1 MADKIKFTADTG
13 EEVEFFVIEETR
25 VNNINYILVTEDEAN
40 DESEEAEAYILKD
53 LSKDSDSE
61 ALYEFVDDD
70 NELEAVSQI
79 LAEILDDM
87 DIDK

>member
-70 NELEAVSQI
+70 NELEAVSQMF
-79 LAEILDDM
+79 AEILDDM

>member
-79 LAEILDDM
+79 FAEILDDM